1 MFQNSERVA
10 MRKNVKGYVSGSNFD
25 LVFYRGITK

>member
-1 MFQNSERVA
+1 MFQHSELTA
-10 MRKNVKGYVSGSNFD
+10 MRTNVKGYVSGSNFD